1 MTTVQ
6 LNGDDIMMAVH
17 VARIV
22 GSIVTMLVIG
32 LLVWWAVR
40 PSRRARERDR
50 DEAPAVDVE
59 DNEALWRVVA
69 RMEDRLE
76 VLERAMIDPD
86 EPRRLPARSEDR
98 ILAPA
103 EEGRDS
109 GRTE

>member
-1 MTTVQ
+1 MTMQV
-6 LNGDDIMMAVH
+6 NGDDIMMAVH

-22 GSIVTMLVIG
+22 GSILFMLVVG
-32 LLVWWAVR
+32 LLIVWAVR
-40 PSRRARERDR
+40 PSRRVRDR
-50 DEAPAVDVE
+50 REAEANHE
-59 DNEALWRVVA
+59 ADNEAVWRTLE

-76 VLERAMIDPD
+76 VLERAMADQV
-86 EPRRLPARSEDR
+86 ERPRVRGPREDR

>member
-6 LNGDDIMMAVH
+6 VHGDDIMMAVH

-22 GSIVTMLVIG
+22 GGIVTTFVVG
-32 LLVWWAVR
+32 LLLWWAVR
-40 PSRRARERDR
+40 TPRRVRARR
-50 DEAPAVDVE
+50 EARAEEAGASE
-59 DNEALWRVVA
+59 DLWRLLA

-76 VLERAMIDPD
+76 VLERAMADQV
-86 EPRRLPARSEDR
+86 EGTGPRAARRDGL
-98 ILAPA
+98 LAPA